1 MKYLIAYILFVLTS
15 VSAIAQVDVK
25 GVVVDDENKEPLVGA
40 SIIIKDTDN
49 KIKEGEDINK
59 LTFSYSILTTGI
71 SICGESSNYLNIVLN
86 S

>member
-49 KIKEGEDINK
+49 KIKEGEACI
-59 LTFSYSILTTGI
+59 FILAHPI
-71 SICGESSNYLNIVLN
+71 FCGRGHLSGSVVSSGDLP
-86 S
+86 

>member
-49 KIKEGEDINK
+49 KIKKFAI
-59 LTFSYSILTTGI
+59 
-71 SICGESSNYLNIVLN
+71 
-86 S
+86 

>member
-40 SIIIKDTDN
+40 SIIIKIQT
-49 KIKEGEDINK
+49 IKLRNLPSRIRMEC
-59 LTFSYSILTTGI
+59 S
-71 SICGESSNYLNIVLN
+71 
-86 S
+86 